1 MRGTIQLI
9 LTAVLLIL
17 SAWVWAGQGKQFA
30 DEFPSDVASAWFEA
44 LYDIVKAEETTPP
57 PAARIYGITA
67 VALYESIVDGTQ
79 VNQSLVG
86 QLNDLTSLPRLKKN
100 KKYHWPTVANAALTY
115 SGALQ

>member
-1 MRGTIQLI
+1 M
-9 LTAVLLIL
+9 AALLVGN
-17 SAWVWAGQGKQFA
+17 AWADADKSQEPA